1 MADVNKPTTFSN
13 RCPKC
18 GSTNLQTE
26 PLYYYEW
33 EDESDEA
40 ELALF
45 CVSCGHYLGEM
56 PNHLQGQAE
65 FLRSKALSSLSSFNI
80 E

>member
-1 MADVNKPTTFSN
+1 MASTNKTATYSN

-33 EDESDEA
+33 EDELEED

-56 PNHLQGQAE
+56 PNHLKAE
-65 FLRSKALSSLSSFNI
+65 AEVLRSKALSNLGGVVA